1 MSLQP
6 KLSFLP
12 ITAHDAALQRQRTA
26 EQASAVPRH
35 AAPLKRSAGRP
46 KRPLSAHDV
55 LAAAAR
61 AAASKEDEEDAGDE
75 HPGKRARGSY
85 TKWFSSPYIRDIL
98 DAYKA
103 AGFRPKVTV
112 QNLRLSACDDRFARL
127 THSTLARWHDADNKL
142 LPRFAEELKSGTAAA
157 RSNGPTR
164 VFLEEPA
171 IEAEIK
177 RVLLS
182 MRAAGTPLNTHVI
195 RWVMQSIIQLRNPAL
210 FTYLTLSKSFIS
222 NWARQQLHW
231 SWRARTTAASK
242 LPADWEEQGI
252 QMAMRIG
259 ANMEMHKVSS
269 PHWQCLGSSCM
280 RELSV
285 RFSCPAT
292 GFPAREFPEAQPYG
306 SQLLTRFSLSVS
318 LCRCIPLS

>member
-1 MSLQP
+1 MPPCSA
-6 KLSFLP
+6 SALP
-12 ITAHDAALQRQRTA
+12 SKVA
-26 EQASAVPRH
+26 AVPRP

-46 KRPLSAHDV
+46 KRPLSAHEV

-61 AAASKEDEEDAGDE
+61 AAASKEDGEGAGDE
-75 HPGKRARGSY
+75 QPGKRARGSY
-85 TKWFSSPYIRDIL
+85 TRWLSSPFIDDIL
-98 DAYKA
+98 YAYRA
-103 AGFRPKVTV
+103 SGFRPKVAV
-112 QNLRLSACDDRFARL
+112 QNLRLNACDDRFARL
-127 THSTLARWHDADNKL
+127 THSTLTSWYGVDNKL

-177 RVLLS
+177 RVLLQ

-195 RWVMQSIIQLRNPAL
+195 RWVMHSIIQLRNPAL
-210 FTYLTLSKSFIS
+210 FQYLTLSKSFIS
-222 NWARQQLHW
+222 LWARQQLHW

-242 LPADWEEQGI
+242 LPADWEQQGI

-269 PHWQCLGSSCM
+269 PH
-280 RELSV
+280 
-285 RFSCPAT
+285 
-292 GFPAREFPEAQPYG
+292 
-306 SQLLTRFSLSVS
+306 
-318 LCRCIPLS
+318 